1 MFLLDTN
8 ALIWTLSDPEELS
21 NPAQDVITNSDNK
34 LFVSI
39 ATLWEITI
47 KQSIGKLDLE
57 GDVLDIVEECEREGI
72 NILSIQPQHLKKLE
86 KLPLI
91 HRDPFDRLIIS
102 QAIYEDLTIITKDS
116 MIPKYDVSVL
126 W

>member
-8 ALIWTLSDPEELS
+8 ALIWTLSDPEKLS
-21 NPAQDVITNSDNK
+21 NPAKDVITNSENK
-34 LFVSI
+34 LFISI
-39 ATLWEITI
+39 ASLWEITI

-86 KLPLI
+86 QLPLI

-102 QAIYEDLTIITKDS
+102 QAIYEGLTIITRDS
-116 MIPKYDVSVL
+116 MIPKYDIGVL

>member
-21 NPAQDVITNSDNK
+21 NPAKDVITNSDNK

-72 NILSIQPQHLKKLE
+72 NILSIQPQHLKKIE

>member
-21 NPAQDVITNSDNK
+21 NPAKDVITNSDNK

>member
-21 NPAQDVITNSDNK
+21 NPAKDVITNSDNK

-72 NILSIQPQHLKKLE
+72 NILSIRPQHLKKLE

>member
-21 NPAQDVITNSDNK
+21 NPAKDVITNSDNK

-47 KQSIGKLDLE
+47 KQSIGK
-57 GDVLDIVEECEREGI
+57 
-72 NILSIQPQHLKKLE
+72 
-86 KLPLI
+86 
-91 HRDPFDRLIIS
+91 
-102 QAIYEDLTIITKDS
+102 
-116 MIPKYDVSVL
+116 
-126 W
+126 

>member
-21 NPAQDVITNSDNK
+21 NPAKDVITNSDNK

-39 ATLWEITI
+39 ATLWEITM

-91 HRDPFDRLIIS
+91 HRDPFDRIIVA
-102 QAIYEDLTIITKDS
+102 QARTNDMTIITKDS
-116 MIPKYDVSVL
+116 YIPQYDVKTI

>member
-21 NPAQDVITNSDNK
+21 NPAKDVITNSDNK

-39 ATLWEITI
+39 ATLWETTI

>member
-8 ALIWTLSDPEELS
+8 ALIWTLSDPEKLS
-21 NPAQDVITNSDNK
+21 NPAKDVITNSENK
-34 LFVSI
+34 LFISI
-39 ATLWEITI
+39 ASLWEITI

-86 KLPLI
+86 QLPLI

-102 QAIYEDLTIITKDS
+102 QAIYEGLTIVTRDS
-116 MIPKYDVSVL
+116 MIPKYDIGVL

>member
-21 NPAQDVITNSDNK
+21 NPAKDVITNSDNK

-57 GDVLDIVEECEREGI
+57 GDVLD
-72 NILSIQPQHLKKLE
+72 
-86 KLPLI
+86 
-91 HRDPFDRLIIS
+91 
-102 QAIYEDLTIITKDS
+102 TII
-116 MIPKYDVSVL
+116 
-126 W
+126 

>member
-21 NPAQDVITNSDNK
+21 NPAKDVITNSDNK

-72 NILSIQPQHLKKLE
+72 NILSIQPQHLKKLV

>member
-8 ALIWTLSDPEELS
+8 ALIWTLSDTEELS
-21 NPAQDVITNSDNK
+21 NPAKDVITNSDNK